1 MAKTKQATHYQSN
14 DSDNLSIRAGE
25 LGGYLISTGPECG
38 RFGQTAA
45 FSTADECA
53 DWVRGFLKN
62 VAARKFGPNAKP
74 PTTEHS

>member
-1 MAKTKQATHYQSN
+1 MAKTKQATHYQAA
-14 DSDNLSIRAGE
+14 DSDALSIRAGE
-25 LGGYLISTGPECG
+25 LGGYLVSTGNEPYRC
-38 RFGQTAA
+38 GQTAA

-62 VAARKFGPNAKP
+62 VAARKFGPSAK